1 MGCDTADRD
10 RPTDDSLA
18 VVSTTSVRPK
28 QHRPHRFTIGT
39 GGGQLD
45 FERRTGQRQRLGLA
59 RALYRRPEVL
69 ILDEA
74 TSALDTATE
83 TMVMDALRQLH
94 GKLTMVVIAHRTD
107 TLKMCDTRLEFPL
120 GLVRAQQAT

>member
-1 MGCDTADRD
+1 
-10 RPTDDSLA
+10 
-18 VVSTTSVRPK
+18 
-28 QHRPHRFTIGT
+28 
-39 GGGQLD
+39 
-45 FERRTGQRQRLGLA
+45 
-59 RALYRRPEVL
+59 VL

-94 GKLTMVVIAHRTD
+94 GRLTMVVIAHRTD